1 MGRYKVEELGLD
13 SSDGSDAVL
22 PNEKDDAMVGKAFY
36 VDVPMTQ
43 ADGQTLNYNVH
54 VYPKNE
60 VLSIEKDVTYVGNKH
75 DSFDMQENQTWII
88 HTAIPG
94 NIALTNDNGRL

>member
-1 MGRYKVEELGLD
+1 MEQDQAGKWNETTVSRTVVTNESGEAVLEDLPLGRYKVEELGLD

-43 ADGQTLNYNVH
+43 ATVRHL
-54 VYPKNE
+54 
-60 VLSIEKDVTYVGNKH
+60 
-75 DSFDMQENQTWII
+75 II
-88 HTAIPG
+88 MYMYIQRMKCCLLKRCY
-94 NIALTNDNGRL
+94 ICRK